1 MLISF
6 TAGFKDCVVICEL
19 LLLLLRHVRFSGCRC
34 CSRCH
39 SCRSQCRRR
48 CVATEVQ
55 DVVEVRGV
63 AVEVRGVAVY
73 VFFVFFAF
81 VVFVF
86 WLKVSNFALGRW
98 ILFSGVQS
106 GCMIFG
112 MGN

>member
-1 MLISF
+1 MFAL
-6 TAGFKDCVVICEL
+6 AVVVVVVVVKVVVANAEG
-19 LLLLLRHVRFSGCRC
+19 VV
-34 CSRCH
+34 
-39 SCRSQCRRR
+39 
-48 CVATEVQ
+48 VATEVQ

-81 VVFVF
+81 VVFVV
-86 WLKVSNFALGRW
+86 WLEVSNFALGRW

-112 MGN
+112 MGD